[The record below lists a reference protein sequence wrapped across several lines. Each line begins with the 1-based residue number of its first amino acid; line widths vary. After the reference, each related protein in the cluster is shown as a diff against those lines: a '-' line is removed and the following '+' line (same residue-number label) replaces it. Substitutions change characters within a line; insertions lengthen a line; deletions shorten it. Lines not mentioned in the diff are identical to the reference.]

1 MPPNSP
7 VNQGIIQA
15 QIEFNREPPIT
26 PYPRVDQ
33 DLYFN
38 SKSGGFN
45 ALIFNKDNNESRFK
59 NEDTSGTIEAL
70 PEKKGLYGLVL
81 RSRERILNDN
91 LIGDPNE
98 IPDDDEIKRLRGED
112 LSNSDIRRRYFSKN
126 ILRDDNGI
134 VNDII
139 GENKTEDNI
148 RFVNSFFSQ
157 WKIIKPFYSEFAIFD
172 ANEVNGYISAENV
185 STPNGEPLTPLRIS
199 EYNISKVNSESEES
213 EEQTNGNDLF
223 PDQSGLSTVQK
234 ARLNGA
240 KWQYVRKSVPR
251 HDTGLTGSSID
262 LEDDDK
268 TSLLVPHQVQKQ
280 GNTNGPTGIGVHWG
294 ISKFTKLPNRQ
305 GFYLTFFLDKTLD
318 SITNS
323 ELDPTEMPPITDH
336 SGVYKDYFST
346 EPPSNSNSGIKNNID
361 KKIDNND
368 IFFVSEEDNQ
378 TDETNFFNLL
388 NTSYLLIAIERDS
401 SVGDAYYI
409 LIRADDSPKC
419 WNINTTERK
428 ITFLGEFSG
437 VNGSYL
443 LTAGGVNEL
452 KMRFRNF
459 SNHMIIDTNLNIGSW
474 VITKQPY
481 KSRGE
486 TGSFGADEE
495 ARLNL
500 LTLGGGIKVFGG
512 NLTAGVHYS
521 DLNFVKED
529 SLDIVPFTVLGKD
542 REIGA
547 TFATFGASEMPS
559 ELRTKTN
566 TFEQDKNSDFYFVS
580 AGKLKNIDKESSSSR
595 RGSLNKIITL
605 QEVDLSERI
614 DVKLGR
620 YGSYS
625 KPDAINLN
633 ISNNVSDEK
642 MHKLIIL
649 NENIDNDNDEEADD
663 DDDSPFAKNVLSN
676 VITTSVST
684 EIKMKAGNVFYI
696 YNAEILGERLS
707 FAFDAGPT
715 MSPVLYYL
723 RRFSPLKDFDRG
735 DFKKIDVTNIVTN
748 LSISWE
754 AEDIHAISQNG
765 NITFNIYRPKD
776 NRESNEAAQE
786 IIDSIGK
793 NRYVR
798 IRAKLSNSE
807 LNKSTFPE
815 SSSLSYTLFTG
826 IMTNAQLDEQ
836 PGSRL
841 ISFELKDYWTILKS
855 NIIMNSPYF
864 DGALDTTVI
873 DYMLSHTGID
883 TDDKSKVFLTPSRDV
898 LPISFSFDDP
908 IAKYEDKR
916 SIDEIIKELAKKYH
930 KVAFFDEFGRFQYVP
945 VEPFIINVGNIDES
959 IFTSKHQFY
968 SSHLNKNR
976 NIQTIGKTFLDSDAD
991 DVPNDNNQIAY
1002 LDRNVSWRQD
1012 DIINVIQIL
1021 SVDARSKGLITV
1033 TDTNIDSLVDEDS
1046 YGFLGYKKPF
1056 IQEEASFG
1064 SPERVQSVVRYYS
1077 RMYQPIYSI
1086 KWKTFG
1092 GLSNLKPLDLVSI
1105 DRMFVVIQN
1114 IQQSFE
1120 PSENKW
1126 ETSYEG
1132 EWIWPPKNSV
1142 DLKKI
1147 LENKEDDDSTN

>member
-45 ALIFNKDNNESRFK
+45 AIINSDRENDKKNKSQTKE
-59 NEDTSGTIEAL
+59 EDTSGTIEAL
-70 PEKKGLYGLVL
+70 PEQNGLYGLVL
-81 RSRERILNDN
+81 RSKERIFNTN

-98 IPDDDEIKRLRGED
+98 IPTEDEIED
-112 LSNSDIRRRYFSKN
+112 LDLSESDIRRRYFSEN

-139 GENKTEDNI
+139 GESNIEDDI
-148 RFVNSFFSQ
+148 KFINSFFSQ
-157 WKIIKPFYSEFAIFD
+157 WKIIKPFYVESATSGNEINGIKKFD
-172 ANEVNGYISAENV
+172 GISG
-185 STPNGEPLTPLRIS
+185 SQSLTPLRIS
-199 EYNISKVNSESEES
+199 EYNISKVNGDG
-213 EEQTNGNDLF
+213 EQTE
-223 PDQSGLSTVQK
+223 LSSVQK

-305 GFYLTFFLDKTLD
+305 GFYLTFFLDKSLD
-318 SITNS
+318 NVTNS
-323 ELDPTEMPPITDH
+323 ELDPTQMPLITNH
-336 SGVYKDYFST
+336 SGIYEDYFST
-346 EPPSNSNSGIKNNID
+346 EPPSNNSQQSPEED
-361 KKIDNND
+361 EKKINNSD
-368 IFFVSEEDNQ
+368 IFFVSEEDDQ

-419 WNINTTERK
+419 WNINTTEKK

-437 VNGSYL
+437 VSGSSL
-443 LTAGGVNEL
+443 LTAGGNNEL

-459 SNHMIIDTNLNIGSW
+459 SNHMIIDTNLNVGSW

-481 KSRGE
+481 KSQGDTDSLFR
-486 TGSFGADEE
+486 DEE

-521 DLNFVKED
+521 DLNFVEKD
-529 SLDIVPFTVLGKD
+529 SLELAPFKVLGD
-542 REIGA
+542 NREIGA

-559 ELRTKTN
+559 DLRTKSTL
-566 TFEQDKNSDFYFVS
+566 FQSDKNSDFYFAS
-580 AGKLKNIDKESSSSR
+580 AGKLKNIDQEASKSVFGNLLGSITGSSIR
-595 RGSLNKIITL
+595 TL
-605 QEVDLSERI
+605 SEIDLSERI
-614 DVKLGR
+614 DVRLGN

-625 KPDAINLN
+625 RPNTVNLN
-633 ISNNVSDEK
+633 INDNAPGGSLDDNI
-642 MHKLIIL
+642 HKLIIDKSIID
-649 NENIDNDNDEEADD
+649 EDNDDNNNGNNAN
-663 DDDSPFAKNVLSN
+663 SLFAKNVLSN
-676 VITTSVST
+676 VATTSAST
-684 EIKMKAGNVFYI
+684 KITMKAGNVFYT
-696 YNAEILGERLS
+696 YNAEVLGQNLS
-707 FAFDAGPT
+707 FAFFAGPT

-735 DFKKIDVTNIVTN
+735 SFKSIDVTNIVTN

-765 NITFNIYRPKD
+765 SITFNIYRPKD
-776 NRESNEAAQE
+776 TEENSTITQE

-798 IRAKLSNSE
+798 IRAKLSNPE
-807 LNKSTFPE
+807 LNKTTFPD
-815 SSSLSYTLFTG
+815 SDSVSYTLFTG
-826 IMTNAQLDEQ
+826 IMMNAQLDEQ

-841 ISFELKDYWTILKS
+841 ITFELKDFWTILKS
-855 NIIMNSPYF
+855 NIILNSPYF

-883 TDDKSKVFLTPSRDV
+883 TSDRSKVLLTESRDV

-916 SIDEIIKELAKKYH
+916 PIDEIIKDLAKKYH
-930 KVAFFDEFGRFQYVP
+930 KVAFFDEFGRFRYVP
-945 VEPFIINVGNIDES
+945 VQPFIIDVGASNES
-959 IFTSKHQFY
+959 VFTSKHQFY

-976 NIQTIGKTFLDSDAD
+976 NVKTIGKTFLDSEAD
-991 DVPNDNNQIAY
+991 DVPAENNQIAY
-1002 LDRNVSWRQD
+1002 LDRNVSWKQD

-1021 SVDARSKGLITV
+1021 SVDARSKGLILV
-1033 TDTNIDSLVDEDS
+1033 SDTNIDSLVDEDS

-1056 IQEEASFG
+1056 IQQEPSFG

-1077 RMYQPIYSI
+1077 RMYQPIYSV

-1114 IQQSFE
+1114 IEQSFD

-1132 EWIWPPKNSV
+1132 QWIWAPKNSV
-1142 DLKKI
+1142 DLDKI
-1147 LENKEDDDSTN
+1147 LNNSNNNGNNTSG